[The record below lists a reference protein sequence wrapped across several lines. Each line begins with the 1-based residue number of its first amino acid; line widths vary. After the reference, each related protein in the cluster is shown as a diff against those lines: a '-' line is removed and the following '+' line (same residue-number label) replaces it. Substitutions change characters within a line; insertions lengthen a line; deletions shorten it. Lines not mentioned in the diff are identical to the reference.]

1 MSAKHVLSPPSVRS
15 RPDAGDALSEVLR
28 TVRLRGAVLFTVDAS
43 APWVARTP
51 PAQEIG
57 ERILPGAERFL
68 EFHFIKS
75 GSCWGGIAGEDLI
88 RLETGD
94 VIAFPRGDS
103 HVVASGPV
111 EHDPRD
117 AGEDERTEVVSGFLG
132 CDAHPLLSA
141 LPRVIHVPRRAA
153 EHGMLEQL
161 IELALEESTAAR
173 EGAACVVSHL
183 SELLFVEIVRRYAA
197 ALPPRSSGWFAGLR
211 DESVGRALGKLHDR
225 PEHGWSLSLLAREA
239 GMSRSALAV
248 RFSQLVGVPPM
259 HYLTEWRMQLAS
271 SLLSTTRLRVS
282 DVAERVGYTSEA
294 ALSRAF
300 KRWAGV
306 APAEFRR
313 GRRSVP
319 PAAAE

>member
-1 MSAKHVLSPPSVRS
+1 MSEKHVLSPPSVRS
-15 RPDAGDALSEVLR
+15 RPETADALSEVLR
-28 TVRLRGAVLFTVDAS
+28 TVRLSGAVLFTVDAS

-51 PAQEIG
+51 PAHEIG
-57 ERILPGAERFL
+57 ARILPGAERFL

-75 GSCWGGIAGEDLI
+75 GSCWGGIAGEELI
-88 RLETGD
+88 PLETGD
-94 VIAFPRGDS
+94 VIVFPRGDS
-103 HVVASGPV
+103 HVVSSGPV
-111 EHDPRD
+111 EDFRAATESD
-117 AGEDERTEVVSGFLG
+117 RTEVVSGFLG
-132 CDAHPLLSA
+132 CDAHPLLAA

-153 EHGMLEQL
+153 DHGMLEQL
-161 IELALEESTAAR
+161 IGLALAESSAAR
-173 EGAACVVSHL
+173 QGAACIVSHL

-197 ALPPRSSGWFAGLR
+197 TLPPQSSGWFAGLR

-225 PEHGWSLSLLAREA
+225 PAHGWSLSLLAREA

-271 SLLSTTRLRVS
+271 TLLSTTQLRVT
-282 DVAERVGYTSEA
+282 DIAERVGYMSEA

-319 PAAAE
+319 AAAE